1 LQVRGKASFPV
12 VPPPNIQHVKISFD
26 TMAIALLT
34 GTLMGIVGIV
44 ITVYMGFSIDGRL
57 GVSDHFMF
65 ALFATMVVTLSHSM
79 AIFYFIG
86 TGKQVKDLL
95 ESHPQAG
102 EFIQR
107 TRVFKSQTSPSA
119 TMAILFTMAAWI
131 IGGGV
136 DTRVVPTWIHTV
148 LALLALITNVVAF
161 VREAKC
167 MAENNILLD
176 EVAVLVGETPQGE

>member
-1 LQVRGKASFPV
+1 
-12 VPPPNIQHVKISFD
+12 
-26 TMAIALLT
+26 MALLT
-34 GTLMGIVGIV
+34 GTLMGTIGIV
-44 ITVYMGFSIDGRL
+44 ITVYVGFSMDGRVGL
-57 GVSDHFMF
+57 NDHFMY
-65 ALFATMVVTLSHSM
+65 ALFATVIVTLSHSM
-79 AIFYFIG
+79 SMFYFIG

-107 TRVFKSQTSPSA
+107 TRVFKSETSPAA

-148 LALLALITNVVAF
+148 LALLALISNLVAF

-167 MAENNILLD
+167 MSENNILLD
-176 EVAVLVGETPQGE
+176 EVAVLIGEAPQGE

>member
-1 LQVRGKASFPV
+1 MV
-12 VPPPNIQHVKISFD
+12 
-26 TMAIALLT
+26 MALLT

-44 ITVYMGFSIDGRL
+44 ITVYLGFSMDGRVGL
-57 GVSDHFMF
+57 NDHFLY
-65 ALFATMVVTLSHSM
+65 ALFATVIVTLSHSM
-79 AIFYFIG
+79 SMFYFIG

-107 TRVFKSQTSPSA
+107 TRFFKSETSPAA

-148 LALLALITNVVAF
+148 TALLALISNLVAF

-167 MAENNILLD
+167 MSENNILLD
-176 EVAVLVGETPQGE
+176 EVAVLIGEAPQGE

>member
-1 LQVRGKASFPV
+1 MV
-12 VPPPNIQHVKISFD
+12 
-26 TMAIALLT
+26 IALLT
-34 GTLMGIVGIV
+34 GILMGIVGLV
-44 ITVYMGFSIDGRL
+44 ITVYMGFSMDGRVGL
-57 GVSDHFMF
+57 SDHFMF
-65 ALFATMVVTLSHSM
+65 GLFATFIVTLSHSM
-79 AIFYFIG
+79 SMFYFIG

-107 TRVFKSQTSPSA
+107 TRVFKSETSPAA

-148 LALLALITNVVAF
+148 LALLALISNLVAF

-167 MAENNILLD
+167 MSQNNILLD
-176 EVAVLVGETPQGE
+176 EVAVLIGEAPQGD